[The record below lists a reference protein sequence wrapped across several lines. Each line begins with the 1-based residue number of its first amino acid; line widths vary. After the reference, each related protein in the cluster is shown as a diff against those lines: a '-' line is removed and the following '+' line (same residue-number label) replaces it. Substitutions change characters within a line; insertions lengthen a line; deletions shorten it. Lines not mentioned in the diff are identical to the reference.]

1 MKLAKG
7 MILGA
12 WFLVVVNLLLAFGA
26 IGVFNRMSPA
36 INDILSNNE
45 RSLQACEEMLS
56 AMVFAQCGSDADQL
70 KNFKSAFDRAKNNI
84 TEKDEPEILEIIKNH
99 HDQAFSGNKDAVKQ
113 TVEAILRLGNINRQA
128 MEDADKRARQL
139 GQGGAWGIVFMALCS
154 FLTGV
159 IFIRNLNKRL
169 LAPLEELKNVLQAHL
184 GGETRRRCTGANLP
198 EDIRS
203 IFGSMNSVLDRSMH
217 DTFRK

>member
-1 MKLAKG
+1 
-7 MILGA
+7 
-12 WFLVVVNLLLAFGA
+12 
-26 IGVFNRMSPA
+26 
-36 INDILSNNE
+36 
-45 RSLQACEEMLS
+45 
-56 AMVFAQCGSDADQL
+56 
-70 KNFKSAFDRAKNNI
+70 
-84 TEKDEPEILEIIKNH
+84 
-99 HDQAFSGNKDAVKQ
+99 
-113 TVEAILRLGNINRQA
+113 EAILRLGNINRKA
-128 MEDADKRARQL
+128 MEEADNRARQL
-139 GQGGAWGIVFMALCS
+139 GRGGAWGIVFMALCS

-169 LAPLEELKNVLQAHL
+169 LAPLEELKTVLKAHL